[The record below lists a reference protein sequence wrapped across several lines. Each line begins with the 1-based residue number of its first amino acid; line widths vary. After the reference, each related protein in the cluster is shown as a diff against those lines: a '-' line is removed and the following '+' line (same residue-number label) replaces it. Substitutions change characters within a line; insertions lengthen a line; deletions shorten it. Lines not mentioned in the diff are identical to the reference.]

1 MKEVIIKLH
10 DLYIGKTYAT
20 KAEIAKMENAGFT
33 VIIKKG
39 VH

>member
-10 DLYIGKTYAT
+10 NMYIGKTYAT
-20 KAEIAKMENAGFT
+20 KDEITKMENAGFT

-39 VH
+39 DH